1 MARQRSIVLTK
12 EEKKSA
18 LADRNAEIKAA
29 KQEIKEIGTAIK
41 DAERTLAQAAK
52 ATEADIK
59 KLNKALTIAE
69 KKVTALELEK
79 ENISSA
85 PTASAAPVPAPASE
99 ATVVRRTR
107 RTKAE
112 MEAARAAGLA

>member
-59 KLNKALTIAE
+59 KLNKALAIAE

-85 PTASAAPVPAPASE
+85 PTASAAPVPAPE
-99 ATVVRRTR
+99 AAPVRRTR

>member
-12 EEKKSA
+12 EEKKNA
-18 LADRNAEIKAA
+18 IADRNAEIKAA

-59 KLNKALTIAE
+59 KLNKALAIAE

-85 PTASAAPVPAPASE
+85 PTASAAPASAPE
-99 ATVVRRTR
+99 AAPVRRTR